1 MSHLLIIGGGYAGM
15 WASLAAAAQADRHG
29 GDADITLVSRDG
41 YLTNRPRL
49 YEANP
54 ATLRDHLASSLDPA
68 GVRFVEGDAETIDT
82 AARTVTLAGG
92 STLTYDRL
100 ILAAGSVLGPL
111 PVPGYAEHAWNVD
124 SYHGAMALD
133 YHLGKV
139 SAKPGPHGMVIIGG
153 GFTGIEL
160 ATEMRG
166 RIAGHAG
173 SNVADA
179 ARVVLVD
186 RNDVIGAE
194 LGDNPRPVIEAALAE
209 ARIEVI
215 LGATV
220 AAIDSDSDSVTLAN
234 GSHIEAQ
241 TTIVT
246 TGMRAGG
253 LTAALCIKTDHLGR
267 LPTDDMLRVA
277 GVDHVYA
284 AGDMARAYAD
294 DENLALMSCQHSLTM
309 GRFAGYNAARD
320 LMDLSLQPYRQP
332 RYVTCLDLGASGAL
346 FTTGWDRKIDLQGSK
361 AKALKRSIVTD
372 GIAPPRGSRA
382 EILAAAAIDAE

>member
-29 GDADITLVSRDG
+29 GDLDITLVSRDG

-49 YEANP
+49 YEASP
-54 ATLRDHLASSLDPA
+54 ATLRDALEPSLDPA
-68 GVRFVEGDAETIDT
+68 GVGFVEGGTETIDT
-82 AARTVTLAGG
+82 ANRAVTLADG
-92 STLTYDRL
+92 STLAYDRL

-111 PVPGYAEHAWNVD
+111 PVPGYGEHAWNID
-124 SYHGAMALD
+124 SYDDAVALD
-133 YHLGKV
+133 THL
-139 SAKPGPHGMVIIGG
+139 AEALARPAPHSIVIIGG

-160 ATEMRG
+160 ATEMRQ
-166 RIAGHAG
+166 RIAAHEGQAT
-173 SNVADA
+173 ADA
-179 ARVVLVD
+179 ARVVLVERSD
-186 RNDVIGAE
+186 AVGSE
-194 LGDNPRPVIEAALAE
+194 LGDNPRPIIEAALAE
-209 ARIEVI
+209 ARIDVM
-215 LGATV
+215 LYSTV
-220 AAIDSDSDSVTLAN
+220 AAIDGDGVTLAD
-234 GSHIEAQ
+234 GARIPAR

-246 TGMRAGG
+246 TGMRASG
-253 LTAALCIKTDHLGR
+253 LAAALGVETDELGR
-267 LPTDDMLRVA
+267 LSTDETLRVT

-284 AGDMARAYAD
+284 AGDVARAYVD
-294 DENLALMSCQHSLTM
+294 DDNLALMSCQHALTM

-320 LMDLSLQPYRQP
+320 LMGLSLEPYRQP

-346 FTTGWDRKIDLQGSK
+346 FTQGWNRKIDLQGSE

>member
-29 GDADITLVSRDG
+29 GDVDIALVSRDG

-54 ATLRDHLASSLDPA
+54 AALRDPLGPSLEPA
-68 GVRFVEGDAETIDT
+68 GVRFVEGDAESIDT
-82 AARTVTLAGG
+82 ANRTVILADG
-92 STLTYDRL
+92 STLAYDRL

-111 PVPGYAEHAWNVD
+111 LVPGYAEHAWNID
-124 SYHGAMALD
+124 SYHSAVALD
-133 YHLGKV
+133 AHLGRTL
-139 SAKPGPHGMVIIGG
+139 AGPAPHGVVIIGG

-160 ATEMRG
+160 AAEMRQ
-166 RIAGHAG
+166 RIADHGGRAI
-173 SNVADA
+173 ADA
-179 ARVVLVD
+179 AHVVLID
-186 RNDVIGAE
+186 RDAAIGSA
-194 LGDNPRPVIEAALAE
+194 LGDNPRPIIEAALAE
-209 ARIEVI
+209 TRVDVM
-215 LGATV
+215 LNSTV
-220 AAIDSDSDSVTLAN
+220 AAIDGEGVTLAD
-234 GSHIEAQ
+234 GARIPAR

-246 TGMRAGG
+246 TGMRASG
-253 LTAALCIKTDHLGR
+253 LAAALGVETDRLGR

-277 GVDHVYA
+277 GIDHVYA
-284 AGDMARAYAD
+284 AGDMARAYVD
-294 DENLALMSCQHSLTM
+294 DENLALMSCQHALTM

-320 LMDLSLQPYRQP
+320 LMGLSLEPYRQP

-346 FTTGWDRKIDLQGSK
+346 FTQGWDRKIDLQGSE

-382 EILAAAAIDAE
+382 EILAAAAIDA